1 MLSRGVYPVKLCNL
15 DQLRVWAALTGLLLA
30 AAYFAMVWLGLENR
44 DSLVMLTVSVAG
56 FELFFLTQELSQ
68 AWRQRN
74 G

>member
-1 MLSRGVYPVKLCNL
+1 MLSRGVYSVKLSNL

-68 AWRQRN
+68 RWRRRN

>member
-1 MLSRGVYPVKLCNL
+1 MLSRGVYSVKLSNL

>member
-1 MLSRGVYPVKLCNL
+1 MLSRGVYPVKLSNL

-30 AAYFAMVWLGLENR
+30 VAYFAMVWLGMDNR

-68 AWRQRN
+68 RWRRRN

>member
-1 MLSRGVYPVKLCNL
+1 MLSRGVYPVKLSNL

-30 AAYFAMVWLGLENR
+30 AAYFAMVWLGLESR

-68 AWRQRN
+68 AWRRRN

>member
-1 MLSRGVYPVKLCNL
+1 MAG
-15 DQLRVWAALTGLLLA
+15 
-30 AAYFAMVWLGLENR
+30 R

-68 AWRQRN
+68 AWRRRN

>member
-1 MLSRGVYPVKLCNL
+1 MLSRGVYPVKLSNL

>member
-1 MLSRGVYPVKLCNL
+1 MLSRGVYPVKLSNL

-68 AWRQRN
+68 RWRQRN